1 MPTDQNKR
9 IAIIGG
15 GISGLA
21 AVHRIV
27 QQGKNVTPVLFEAQD
42 RLGGVIETERRD
54 GFLIEQSA
62 DMFTTQEPDAI
73 ELCEE
78 IGLADDLIS
87 TNQQNRRAF
96 VCFRGKLQPVP
107 PGFVLMSPTQLGSI
121 WKTKLLSPAG
131 KARLCLERFVKRRSD
146 PSDESLQ
153 SFAERR
159 FGKQVF
165 QRLIQPLIGGIY
177 TADPSKLS
185 MQATMKQFVD
195 SEREFGSLIAAVLKQ
210 KASQKE
216 ATASSGARYGKFV
229 APREGMGQLIDA
241 IADRIPRE
249 SIRLNR
255 PVRSMLKAEGG
266 KWRLALDDDEQL
278 FDAVILAVPA
288 HLAAKLLADVNGDLS
303 AALTGIPYA
312 SAAIVVQAFPRE
324 RVGHP
329 LDGFG
334 FVVPQIENRKILA
347 CSFSSVKFDR
357 RAPAG
362 YVLLRTFVGGAL
374 QPELL
379 DLSDEALLRL
389 VEDEL
394 QPLLS
399 IHGKATFIQV
409 RRWQDAMPQYHVGHL
424 ETVRRIEDLVLRDAN
439 LTLAGNAFHGVGI
452 PACIRSGRAAADR
465 IINGLSA
472 NAAEQSRRS

>member
-27 QQGKNVTPVLFEAQD
+27 QQNKNVTPVLFEAQD

-78 IGLADDLIS
+78 IGIADELIS
-87 TNQQNRRAF
+87 TNQKHRRAF
-96 VCFRGKLQPVP
+96 VCFRGKLHPVP
-107 PGFVLMSPTQLGSI
+107 PGFVLMSPTRLGSI
-121 WKTKLLSPAG
+121 WKTKLLSMSG
-131 KARLCLERFVKRRSD
+131 KARLCCERFTKRRTD
-146 PSDESLQ
+146 MSDESLQ

-159 FGKQVF
+159 FGKQAF
-165 QRLIQPLIGGIY
+165 ERLIQPLIGGIY

-195 SEREFGSLIAAVLKQ
+195 SEREFGSLISAVLKQ
-210 KASQKE
+210 RNQQE
-216 ATASSGARYGKFV
+216 AATSSGARYGKFV
-229 APREGMGQLIDA
+229 APRGGMRELISA
-241 IADRIPRE
+241 ITHRIPPE
-249 SIRLNR
+249 NIRLNQ
-255 PVRSMLKAEGG
+255 PVVSMLKADGG
-266 KWRLALDDDEQL
+266 RWKILFEDDEQL

-288 HLAAKLLADVNGDLS
+288 HRAAKLLADVNGELS
-303 AALTGIPYA
+303 TALASIPYA
-312 SAAIVVQAFPRE
+312 SAAIVIHAFPRE
-324 RVGHP
+324 QVGHP

-347 CSFSSVKFDR
+347 CSFSSVKFDQ
-357 RAPAG
+357 RAPANF
-362 YVLLRTFVGGAL
+362 VLLRTFVGGAL

-379 DLSDEALLRL
+379 DSSDEDLIQL

-399 IHGKATFIQV
+399 IQGKAAFSQV
-409 RRWQDAMPQYHVGHL
+409 RRWQNAMPQYHVGHL
-424 ETVRRIEDLVLRDAN
+424 ETVRRIEDQVGRLNNVA
-439 LTLAGNAFHGVGI
+439 LAGNAYHGVGI
-452 PACIRSGRAAADR
+452 PACIRSSRAAADR
-465 IINGLSA
+465 ILDSL
-472 NAAEQSRRS
+472 